1 MPCKICGEDGHN
13 AKTCPVGMEGDGD
26 GADTSRRGQRESPRT
41 PAQEAGKF
49 DKLRDL
55 AKKLS
60 PSTGIPPL
68 PLGGKCASPADGG
81 DATLKETHIG
91 FPAGAN
97 AGIDDTHGLAPRSL
111 EGHGDAE
118 FLRDPAN
125 KGTSGS
131 GELTLD
137 AIGQL
142 LDKKFS
148 PMNKSLKMMETQM
161 SDLKLEVRSEI
172 SSVQTKVS
180 KVEDQMK
187 LNGIRMND
195 FETKLDKHT
204 AQLAQT
210 DPGVLKKIDEIET
223 SIKTM
228 LSKPPSDPVPGPS
241 TQTVTAVVGGLG
253 GLASFEEAETWVRK
267 HLGEWGMSA
276 PLRVYT
282 KGDDSFKGIV
292 FARFSSYAAMAAAA
306 DTISSKSL
314 NVKGH
319 KVWSKPERP
328 IHVRA
333 PISFLFRLKT
343 LMVSWG
349 YTRKS
354 VYVDEDLGTMKICD
368 VPILEASAKDGALN
382 LHWILK
388 DFGTWD
394 QLQNNPDFLEN
405 IQKANSSLKA
415 SQEAKSKGI
424 GKGSIQGLL

>member
-1 MPCKICGEDGHN
+1 
-13 AKTCPVGMEGDGD
+13 MEGDGD

-148 PMNKSLKMMETQM
+148 PMNKDM
-161 SDLKLEVRSEI
+161 
-172 SSVQTKVS
+172 
-180 KVEDQMK
+180 
-187 LNGIRMND
+187 
-195 FETKLDKHT
+195 
-204 AQLAQT
+204 
-210 DPGVLKKIDEIET
+210 
-223 SIKTM
+223 
-228 LSKPPSDPVPGPS
+228 
-241 TQTVTAVVGGLG
+241 
-253 GLASFEEAETWVRK
+253 
-267 HLGEWGMSA
+267 GM
-276 PLRVYT
+276 
-282 KGDDSFKGIV
+282 GFDN
-292 FARFSSYAAMAAAA
+292 M
-306 DTISSKSL
+306 
-314 NVKGH
+314 
-319 KVWSKPERP
+319 
-328 IHVRA
+328 
-333 PISFLFRLKT
+333 KT
-343 LMVSWG
+343 L
-349 YTRKS
+349 
-354 VYVDEDLGTMKICD
+354 C
-368 VPILEASAKDGALN
+368 
-382 LHWILK
+382 
-388 DFGTWD
+388 F
-394 QLQNNPDFLEN
+394 QEN
-405 IQKANSSLKA
+405 TNVRTYRAMY
-415 SQEAKSKGI
+415 E
-424 GKGSIQGLL
+424 